1 MMKQIAR
8 RIERLERS
16 RREAEQQAIDS
27 VLRPSAARL
36 ALSERVRDPVAFA
49 RSAFGHTHWGL
60 QQQILQSVAKNRRTA
75 VKACHASGKTFCAAD
90 AVLWWITAHPDAIA
104 ITTAP
109 TWTQVERLLWGE
121 IRKAVSVSTIA
132 YPTPL
137 KTRLDLGPKRYAIGL
152 RTNEGVR
159 FQGWHGKI
167 LIVMDEAPGVR
178 PEIYEAIEGIRAG
191 GDVRVLALGNPTISS
206 GPFYDAFTVNR
217 EGWSLFTISAFD
229 TPNLKGL
236 DLESLLALSEDELD
250 HNVCPYLTT
259 RRWVKEKFREW
270 GPGHPLWESR
280 VLGSFPQ
287 QVQDAL
293 FSITWLEAAQR
304 QEPQATH
311 DGLLFTAGIDVAGP
325 GEDETVLAIRRGD
338 NIIEIRS
345 FPHSDARGELT
356 AALLPYKG
364 RLAVVNIDTAGIG
377 WYLAQ
382 QLAESFPVRAIN
394 VGQATADPEQ
404 YVNLKAELY

>member
-1 MMKQIAR
+1 MKQIAR
-8 RIERLERS
+8 RIERLERLS
-16 RREAEQQAIDS
+16 REAEEQAINS
-27 VLRPSAARL
+27 VLRPSAAKL

-49 RSAFGHTHWGL
+49 RSAFGHAHWGL

-137 KTRLDLGPKRYAIGL
+137 KTRLDLGPNRYVIGL
-152 RTNEGVR
+152 STNEGVR

-217 EGWSLFTISAFD
+217 EGWSLFTIGAFD
-229 TPNLKGL
+229 KGRSPAAGIVAGSLAL
-236 DLESLLALSEDELD
+236 DLD
-250 HNVCPYLTT
+250 
-259 RRWVKEKFREW
+259 
-270 GPGHPLWESR
+270 
-280 VLGSFPQ
+280 
-287 QVQDAL
+287 
-293 FSITWLEAAQR
+293 
-304 QEPQATH
+304 
-311 DGLLFTAGIDVAGP
+311 DVG
-325 GEDETVLAIRRGD
+325 
-338 NIIEIRS
+338 
-345 FPHSDARGELT
+345 
-356 AALLPYKG
+356 
-364 RLAVVNIDTAGIG
+364 
-377 WYLAQ
+377 
-382 QLAESFPVRAIN
+382 AE
-394 VGQATADPEQ
+394 VGQHLACPGSGQNAGKFKDADTRQRLRHEMSVLTGVRHGGPRG
-404 YVNLKAELY
+404 